1 MSSRSEAMY
10 VYKYSNII
18 SSPLL
23 LSNPGEK
30 DCADSWSQSKIS
42 HYSVVTTQSRPDCMV
57 TMSVIECEKRDNG
70 ISTVH

>member
-1 MSSRSEAMY
+1 MTSRSEAMY
-10 VYKYSNII
+10 EYKYSNVI
-18 SSPLL
+18 SSSLL

-30 DCADSWSQSKIS
+30 DCADLWLQSEIL
-42 HYSVVTTQSRPDCMV
+42 HYSVVTTQLHPDCMV